1 MEINLENLSV
11 QQKNEFNLF
20 KDNEAISH
28 IEQFHTKDAS
38 AIFFTINKEAYFGF
52 CQGNLCEDF
61 IKAAKEYRKKHG
73 SEKIVGPLN
82 FSTYNTYRLKS
93 QEDLPHHLMEPPYD
107 PDLYDLLK
115 THSEIF
121 ESYLTYE
128 INDFEKLLDW
138 SKQFDEIDDSVM
150 KDQYTLQVIDT
161 KFWIE
166 NIERFYRSADQ
177 VFGENLAYSSLS
189 FETFKAKYGEQA
201 AGLIC
206 PFTSRALISKENE
219 KIVGIILNFIDITAA
234 DRKRLLIKT
243 MGVHPDHRHMGLSF
257 IYLLKEII
265 PQVRQNYDQAF
276 LCLMREGNLP
286 SLFAKDI
293 SQKDRHYHLF
303 SL

>member
-1 MEINLENLSV
+1 MEINLEGLSI
-11 QQKNEFNLF
+11 QHKQEFELF
-20 KDNEAISH
+20 KDNNSISS
-28 IEQFHTKDAS
+28 IEQFSDDDSS
-38 AIFFTINKEAYFGF
+38 AVFFLIDNKAYFGF
-52 CQGNLCEDF
+52 CQGKLNNDF
-61 IKAAKEYRKKHG
+61 IDAAREYKTKHQ

-82 FSTYNTYRLKS
+82 FSTYNTYRLKEN
-93 QEDLPHHLMEPPYD
+93 EDLPHHLMEPPYE
-107 PDLYDLLK
+107 PELYQLLK
-115 THSEIF
+115 SHGEIF

-161 KFWIE
+161 KYWMD
-166 NIERFYRSADQ
+166 NIERFYKSADQ
-177 VFGENLAYSSLS
+177 VFGENLAYSTLS

-206 PFTSRALISKENE
+206 PFTSRCLVSKDNQQ
-219 KIVGIILNFIDITAA
+219 IVGIILNFIDITAA